1 MKHFSSTLILFLAL
15 ISCRCPG
22 QSYQLT
28 DLGALIGTNS
38 YAQGINNQ
46 GQVVG
51 YWDTT
56 NGAHAFL
63 YQAGTVTDLGL
74 LGGNPTNNYALS
86 VNNAGQVVGFSE
98 TINGAQAFL
107 YQNGALTDLGNL
119 GGSGSYAFDI
129 NGSGQIVGHVDTPD
143 GARAILY
150 DTDTGSIINIGTLG
164 GTNSFAFGVNNT
176 LQVTGS
182 SLLSD
187 DATTH
192 AFLWQNG
199 AINDLNQLQTNT
211 GGWELTDAHGIN
223 DFGNIVGWGVIS
235 NQDHAY
241 LFSMNGAT
249 TDLGVHPRS
258 VSLELWRL

>member
-1 MKHFSSTLILFLAL
+1 
-15 ISCRCPG
+15 
-22 QSYQLT
+22 
-28 DLGALIGTNS
+28 
-38 YAQGINNQ
+38 
-46 GQVVG
+46 VG

-150 DTDTGSIINIGTLG
+150 DTDTGSINQYWNFGWHQQ
-164 GTNSFAFGVNNT
+164 FAFGVNNT
-176 LQVTGS
+176 LQVT
-182 SLLSD
+182 
-187 DATTH
+187 
-192 AFLWQNG
+192 
-199 AINDLNQLQTNT
+199 
-211 GGWELTDAHGIN
+211 
-223 DFGNIVGWGVIS
+223 
-235 NQDHAY
+235 
-241 LFSMNGAT
+241 
-249 TDLGVHPRS
+249 VHPCCLMTQPRTHFCGKTEPS
-258 VSLELWRL
+258 TTSISFRQTPAGGVD